1 MEPPQPPTTF
11 TGRTVSWYEILE
23 WQQDNRFILNGYR
36 RETADYRAIMTGL
49 TFLHN
54 ETCNVYTHFLGA
66 LLLPIIAVIVMCVL
80 HLQLRFS
87 GVSGADYAIFAIFFC
102 CAETRKIAE
111 SIIINLHEFLNR
123 APNGMAPTPPNV
135 VSTGDAPRR
144 DASVNPNSLNSTQR
158 AITRDSIPVRT
169 RPFTGSSSPVRQQS
183 IRPSA
188 EKRKQLLNTNPFAPL
203 ATEDQGVDDP
213 FADAEF

>member
-102 CAETRKIAE
+102 CAEVCLLFSAAFHLLSNPI
-111 SIIINLHEFLNR
+111 
-123 APNGMAPTPPNV
+123 PTANMRV
-135 VSTGDAPRR
+135 CIVD
-144 DASVNPNSLNSTQR
+144 VFKCLQ
-158 AITRDSIPVRT
+158 
-169 RPFTGSSSPVRQQS
+169 
-183 IRPSA
+183 
-188 EKRKQLLNTNPFAPL
+188 KRL
-203 ATEDQGVDDP
+203 
-213 FADAEF
+213 